1 MVFITDILRYSYKVL
16 TEKRFR
22 AVLTI
27 IGIAIGPLALV
38 MMTST
43 VKGYASYVES
53 QLLALGQNTIVVTP
67 SSGYTLTES
76 DLKFI
81 RSIKG
86 VADAQPF
93 YMAQAIIKTPSQT
106 VRAYVYAI
114 DPSILLKAI
123 GNLKLQ
129 CGRFP
134 APNQITMAT
143 LGHSVAYLEGT
154 GKQLFRLGDAITLLI
169 PKVEHGGRT
178 RLERVVVRV
187 AGILE
192 QYGGAMFISPD
203 QGVFLPKLAGE
214 RLLHMK
220 QWSGIFIVA
229 KSPNYVSSIVNAIRN
244 AYSDKVSIIAFQQIA
259 KVVSSISAAMDFIAF
274 STSLSAFAVA
284 VAGTA
289 ATMITSV
296 IERTREIG
304 VLKALGF
311 TDGQVTAMILGE
323 AIIMTVIGAAIGITL
338 GSLGAY
344 VMASHGLTISSGASK
359 IVIRAPPKITPK
371 IIGYTIAITLAVGV
385 IGGIFPAYRAA
396 KIPPAVALR
405 YE

>member
-1 MVFITDILRYSYKVL
+1 MVALSDILRYSFKVL

-22 AVLTI
+22 AALTI

-43 VKGYASYVES
+43 VRGYASYVES

-67 SSGYTLTES
+67 SSGYTLTKK
-76 DLKFI
+76 DLDFI

-86 VADAQPF
+86 VEDAEPF
-93 YMAQAIIKTPSQT
+93 YMTQAIIQT
-106 VRAYVYAI
+106 TSGTKKAYVYAI

-129 CGRFP
+129 CGSFP
-134 APNQITMAT
+134 GPNQVTMAAI
-143 LGHSVAYLEGT
+143 GHSVAYEEGT
-154 GKQLFRLGDAITLLI
+154 GKQLFSLGDAITILI
-169 PKVEHGGRT
+169 PKVEHGGKT
-178 RLERVVVRV
+178 SFSRVVVRV

-192 QYGGAMFISPD
+192 EYGGAMFVSPD
-203 QGVFLPKLAGE
+203 QGIFLPRLAGK

-229 KSPNYVSSIVNAIRN
+229 EGPNYVTSIVNRIRN
-244 AYSDKVSIIAFQQIA
+244 AYADKVSIIAFQQIA

-284 VAGTA
+284 IAGTA

-323 AIIMTVIGAAIGITL
+323 AILMTIIGAVIGISL
-338 GSLGAY
+338 GVVGAY
-344 VMASHGLTISSGASK
+344 VMASRGLTISSGASK
-359 IVIRAPPKITPK
+359 IIIKAPPQITPDT
-371 IIGYTIAITLAVGV
+371 IAYTIAITVTVGI
-385 IGGIFPAYRAA
+385 IGGVFPAYRAA